1 MIVSTV
7 GLIIIG
13 LILVLMGA
21 EALVRGSSSL
31 ALRLGVSPLLIG
43 LTIVAYGTS
52 FPELIVST
60 KAALLGEGDISMGN
74 ILGSNIFNIAFI
86 LGLSAI
92 VRPMKVKSQLVRM
105 DTPVMIVVAG
115 LLYFFFRDFL
125 LTRIEGLLLFLGALI
140 YTGVIIGLAHRERMT
155 ANPAENHLDEG
166 LPHTLKNIWLDL
178 GFIAV
183 GFGLLFAGANIL
195 VDNSVV
201 LAQIL
206 GVSQAVIGL
215 TIVAVGTSVPEL
227 ATSIVAARRNQADI
241 AIANVV
247 GSNIFNILGIL
258 GISSL
263 IHPIQGIDIKM
274 LDLFWMIGTSVV
286 LLPFLLSGFR
296 LNRAEGLFL
305 VLSYGVYMFI
315 LWPK

>member
-1 MIVSTV
+1 MVISTV
-7 GLIIIG
+7 GLIIVG
-13 LILVLMGA
+13 LLLVLMGA
-21 EALVRGSSSL
+21 EALVRGASSL

-60 KAALLGEGDISMGN
+60 KAAIQGQGDISMGN
-74 ILGSNIFNIAFI
+74 ILGSNIFNIALI
-86 LGLSAI
+86 LGFSALI
-92 VRPMKVKSQLVRM
+92 RPLKVKSQLVRM
-105 DTPVMIVVAG
+105 DAPIMIVVAG
-115 LLYFFFRDFL
+115 LLYLLFRDFS
-125 LTRIEGLLLFLGALI
+125 LTRIEGSLLFLGVLI
-140 YTGVIIGLAHRERMT
+140 YTGLIVFLAHRERR
-155 ANPAENHLDEG
+155 ANLVESHLDEG
-166 LPHTLKNIWLDL
+166 LPNTLKNIWLDL

-183 GFGLLFAGANIL
+183 GFGLLFAGANVL
-195 VDNSVV
+195 VDNAVV

-215 TIVAVGTSVPEL
+215 TIVAAGTSIPEL
-227 ATSIVAARRNQADI
+227 ATSVVAARRNQADI

-274 LDLFWMIGTSVV
+274 LDLYWMIGTSVI
-286 LLPFLLSGFR
+286 LLPFMQTGFR
-296 LNRAEGLFL
+296 LNRTEGFCLIA
-305 VLSYGVYMFI
+305 SYVAYLYL